1 MRCESCG
8 SESARILRVN
18 RTSGSGDDLLV
29 IENVPMVSCPAC
41 GESYLTAATL
51 HGLENLKAHAGDLAR
66 SRPVGVVS
74 FDTA

>member
-1 MRCESCG
+1 MRCDNCG
-8 SESARILRVN
+8 SESARVLRVT

-29 IENVPMVSCPAC
+29 IENVPAVSCPAC

-51 HGLENLKAHAGDLAR
+51 HELENLKSHAGDLAR
-66 SRPVGVVS
+66 SRRVGVVS